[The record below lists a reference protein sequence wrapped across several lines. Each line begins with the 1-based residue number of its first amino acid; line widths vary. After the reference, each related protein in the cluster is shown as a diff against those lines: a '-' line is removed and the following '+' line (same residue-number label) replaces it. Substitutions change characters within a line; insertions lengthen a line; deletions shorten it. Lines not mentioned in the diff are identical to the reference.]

1 MPLFLQER
9 TVCPSLFNGN
19 DKVITIIE
27 TESIPN
33 WNWLRFSAA
42 QKLIK
47 ITNPEVL
54 CSDNGKIYTS
64 ILQNAKQL

>member
-1 MPLFLQER
+1 MEMI
-9 TVCPSLFNGN
+9 
-19 DKVITIIE
+19 KVKTIIE
-27 TESIPN
+27 TESIPK
-33 WNWLRFSAA
+33 WNWVRFSAA

-47 ITNPEVL
+47 ITKPEVL